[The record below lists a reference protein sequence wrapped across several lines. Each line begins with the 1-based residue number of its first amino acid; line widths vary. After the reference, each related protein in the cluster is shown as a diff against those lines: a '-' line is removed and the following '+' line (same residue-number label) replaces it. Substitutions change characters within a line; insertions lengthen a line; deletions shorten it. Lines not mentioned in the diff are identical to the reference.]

1 MSMANVVYISTDG
14 GSRGNPGEAAYG
26 FVVKDAD
33 KKLLVQVGKRL
44 GIKTNNYAEYMAVV
58 SSLRWVKENIT
69 PPPAEIHF
77 SLDSQ
82 LIERQMKGIYKIKD
96 ETLRSL
102 YFTVQSLITELGA
115 VVTFT
120 HVMRE
125 FNKEADAMVNQAL
138 DEN

>member
-1 MSMANVVYISTDG
+1 MSNIIYISTDG

-26 FVVKDAD
+26 FVIKDSN
-33 KKLLVQVGKRL
+33 KKLLAQIGKRL
-44 GIKTNNYAEYMAVV
+44 GIRTNNYAEYMAVV
-58 SSLRWVKENIT
+58 SSLRWVKENIN
-69 PPPAEIHF
+69 PKPAEIHF

-102 YFTVQSLITELGA
+102 YFTVQSLITELGSQ
-115 VVTFT
+115 VTFT
-120 HVMRE
+120 HVMRA

-138 DEN
+138 DTA

>member
-1 MSMANVVYISTDG
+1 MTNIVYISTDG

-26 FVVKDAD
+26 FVIKDSN
-33 KKLLVQVGKRL
+33 KQLIVQIGKRL
-44 GIKTNNYAEYMAVV
+44 GIRTNNYAEYMAVV

-69 PPPAEIHF
+69 PAPTEIHF

-82 LIERQMKGIYKIKD
+82 LIERQMKGIYKIKE

-115 VVTFT
+115 TVTFT
-120 HVMRE
+120 HVMRA

-138 DEN
+138 DTA

>member
-1 MSMANVVYISTDG
+1 MPNIVYISTDG

-33 KKLLVQVGKRL
+33 KQLIAKEGKRL
-44 GIKTNNYAEYMAVV
+44 GIRTNNYAEYMAVV
-58 SSLRWVKENIT
+58 SSLRWVKENII
-69 PPPAEIHF
+69 PAPTEIHF
-77 SLDSQ
+77 SMDSQ

-102 YFTVQSLITELGA
+102 YFTVQSLITELGSQ
-115 VVTFT
+115 VTFT
-120 HVMRE
+120 HVMRA

-138 DEN
+138 DNV

>member
-1 MSMANVVYISTDG
+1 MTNTIHISTDG

-26 FVVKDAD
+26 FVVRNAD
-33 KKLLVQVGKRL
+33 KELIVQEGKRL

-58 SSLRWVKENIT
+58 SSLRWIKDNM
-69 PPPAEIHF
+69 PDRPAEIHF

-102 YFTVQSLITELGA
+102 YFTVQSLITELGSK
-115 VVTFT
+115 VTFT

-138 DEN
+138 DNV